1 MPGMTDKSFALLAEL
16 ESDNTK
22 EWFDAHRE
30 DMREVVQGPFA
41 DFLQAVTN
49 RLADGPL
56 PLIGSEHTMFRINRD
71 VRFSK
76 DKSPYSTHVSGV
88 LTRGGTKKEDGGL
101 TYLQMDARGG
111 FVACGFYNVAPK
123 DLGPIRDRIVD
134 RSVEFDEIAESMG
147 KAGYPLSRDDVL
159 SGMPQ
164 GYSQYAD
171 APFAEHLK
179 LKSMIAQKRLTKK
192 DWIIGDVV
200 DTAVAMTNAC
210 AGLIAFGRAAR

>member
-1 MPGMTDKSFALLAEL
+1 MPGMTDKSFTLLAGL
-16 ESDNTK
+16 EADNTK

-30 DMREVVQGPFA
+30 DMRDIVQGPFA
-41 DFLQAVTN
+41 EILEAVSE

-56 PLIGSEHTMFRINRD
+56 PLMGSEHTVFRINRD

-88 LTRGGTKKEDGGL
+88 LTRGGTKKEDDGL
-101 TYLQMDARGG
+101 TYLHMDARGG

-123 DLGPIRDRIVD
+123 DLAPIRDRIVD
-134 RSVEFDEIAESMG
+134 RPVEFDDIAASMAE
-147 KAGYPLSRDDVL
+147 AGYALSRDDVL

-164 GYSQYAD
+164 GYSQHAD
-171 APFAEHLK
+171 APFAERLK
-179 LKSMIAQKRLTKK
+179 LKSLIAQTRLTKK
-192 DWIIGDVV
+192 DWINGDVV